1 MSSQNTGSN
10 HIVVGVVPGQ
20 DPALYQAA
28 IRLAR
33 ELGDTLAIVY
43 ADVSNAA
50 EPQRPNAQ
58 AVIDAFPDKVPLIDN
73 PLNEQW
79 ERSEKE
85 LLKEISSHMD
95 GTGVVW
101 RFMHVAEEPVPAL
114 ARLAARLDAR
124 CIAVG
129 TREPGAGPRLRELLG
144 GSVASGLSHKQSI
157 PVLVVPLAPREDLEL
172 PHD

>member
-28 IRLAR
+28 TRLAR

-58 AVIDAFPDKVPLIDN
+58 AVIDAFPDKAP
-73 PLNEQW
+73 
-79 ERSEKE
+79 
-85 LLKEISSHMD
+85 SSTIH
-95 GTGVVW
+95 
-101 RFMHVAEEPVPAL
+101 
-114 ARLAARLDAR
+114 
-124 CIAVG
+124 
-129 TREPGAGPRLRELLG
+129 
-144 GSVASGLSHKQSI
+144 
-157 PVLVVPLAPREDLEL
+157 
-172 PHD
+172 